1 MGKSDFE
8 MNKGRNYARM
18 REKESEGESER
29 DRDRWIYEQI
39 DRDGEIERGNK
50 GDRETNTEI
59 NMQKDREI
67 VFESACFT
75 KDCDTVRV

>member
-39 DRDGEIERGNK
+39 DMQRWR
-50 GDRETNTEI
+50 DRER
-59 NMQKDREI
+59 Q
-67 VFESACFT
+67 
-75 KDCDTVRV
+75 